1 MGRNPMGGHSVEG
14 GCYLGI
20 RRQQQPHRRIYH
32 DFISAGAGFL
42 YCLYVCLADPSP
54 AGNVNPLYGR
64 CRREDRIAR
73 WATTEET
80 NSDRFDIERSAN
92 GKQWSRIA
100 SVASQGDSK
109 VLVNYSHVDASPL
122 AGQNFY
128 RLKMVDRGADG
139 QDGMFAYSQIR
150 NVSFKGEGGVAPYPN
165 PAVDKILIRDHQLVK
180 QIDIVNTSGV
190 KVIKNQQPSSAGI
203 DVTKLPQGIYI
214 ITMSLFDGTISTH
227 KIAVTR

>member
-1 MGRNPMGGHSVEG
+1 VAATLQPDLSQRSRHWRPI
-14 GCYLGI
+14 LILPI
-20 RRQQQPHRRIYH
+20 R
-32 DFISAGAGFL
+32 L
-42 YCLYVCLADPSP
+42 PSLIL
-54 AGNVNPLYGR
+54 PLPVTLTR
-64 CRREDRIAR
+64 FTAVAESSTVLLS
-73 WATTEET
+73 WSTTEEA

-165 PAVDKILIRDHQLVK
+165 PRW
-180 QIDIVNTSGV
+180 
-190 KVIKNQQPSSAGI
+190 
-203 DVTKLPQGIYI
+203 TK
-214 ITMSLFDGTISTH
+214 S
-227 KIAVTR
+227 